1 MLFNVLKLVHIA
13 SIIAWVGGMVFA
25 HFALRPAVAV
35 LEPAVRLRLMYD
47 VLQRFFVI
55 VSVAVIL
62 ALVSGFWMIGSTAA
76 AVSMVGGRFA
86 MPLSWTIMAT
96 LGIVMAAIFGHIRF
110 ALFKRLRVAVTA
122 MNWKAGGVAMA
133 SIRKW
138 VAINLGIGV
147 VIVVVACLGAV

>member
-35 LEPAVRLRLMYD
+35 LEPPVRLRLMFD
-47 VLQRFFVI
+47 VLRRFFAI
-55 VSVAVIL
+55 VSVAVVL
-62 ALVSGFWMIGSTAA
+62 ALISGLWMIGNTAA
-76 AVSMVGGRFA
+76 TVSQTGGRFL
-86 MPLSWTIMAT
+86 MPLSWTVMST

-110 ALFKRLRVAVTA
+110 ALFKRLRLAVTA
-122 MNWKAGGVAMA
+122 MNWKAGGLAMA

-138 VAINLGIGV
+138 VAINLGLGAV
-147 VIVVVACLGAV
+147 VVVVACLGSV